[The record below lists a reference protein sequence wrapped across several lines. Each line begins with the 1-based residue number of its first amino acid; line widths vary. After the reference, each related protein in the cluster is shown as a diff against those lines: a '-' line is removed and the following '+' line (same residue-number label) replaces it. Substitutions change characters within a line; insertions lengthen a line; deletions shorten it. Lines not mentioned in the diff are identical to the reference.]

1 LTHPVKGIDHVF
13 LLIDDLDEGLERYR
27 ALGFTVSPRG
37 MHSAVKGTANHT
49 IMFPDDY
56 VELLGILQPTPANAA
71 RRDLLARSGEGLHAI
86 ACRIAEAEAA
96 AADLAE
102 LGIGTRDLGSFERPV
117 DLPDG
122 TTGAAAF
129 TTVAFEPSE
138 TPFGFVFMCQ
148 HRSRETV
155 WIPELIGHA
164 NGAIGLG
171 GIVASSTDV
180 ARDAAGFF
188 RLFADGRVTRVSGG
202 AQIHTGPNS
211 APILLYEPD
220 ALAALYPGIDVSQ
233 TAGDAFAAL
242 RIRVSDIKLAKA
254 ACVAAGATMIET
266 ATGIAIPPEQACGA
280 ILEFIQA

>member
-1 LTHPVKGIDHVF
+1 MTHPVKGIDHVF
-13 LLIDDLDEGLERYR
+13 LLINDLDEGLERYR

-37 MHSAVKGTANHT
+37 LHSAVKGTANHT
-49 IMFPDDY
+49 IMFPGDY
-56 VELLGILQPTPANAA
+56 VELLGILDPTPANAG

-86 ACRIAEAEAA
+86 ACRIDDAEAA
-96 AADLAE
+96 AAALADI
-102 LGIGTRDLGSFERPV
+102 GIGTRDLGSFERPV

-171 GIVASSTDV
+171 GIVARSTDV
-180 ARDAAGFF
+180 ARDAAGFA
-188 RLFADGRVTRVSGG
+188 RLFADGRVTQVPGG
-202 AQIHTGPNS
+202 AEIHTGPNS
-211 APILLYEPD
+211 APILLCEPD
-220 ALAALYPGIDVSQ
+220 ALAALYPGIDLSR
-233 TAGDAFAAL
+233 TAKEAFAAL
-242 RIRVSDIKLAKA
+242 RIKVSDMEVAKA
-254 ACVAAGATMIET
+254 ACVAAGATVIQT
-266 ATGIAIPPEQACGA
+266 AVGIAVPPQEACGA
-280 ILEFIQA
+280 ILEFVQA